1 MPFVDMPYSKRL
13 SDLVVHE
20 IDPSVGYG
28 RKCVNITP
36 PAGDAAVEIGTV
48 VYRAKGTD
56 PEGAYAV
63 LSAADQIAET
73 NEFAVIYG
81 DHYSFNPSFV
91 PRAIVAG
98 QYNAVGFVGHS
109 GGLQLK
115 EYFIRQFA
123 DTLGTPLTDAQFASL
138 KEVLEKQGIVVLET
152 K

>member
-1 MPFVDMPYSKRL
+1 MPFVTMPYSKRL

-28 RKCVNITP
+28 RKCVNVTP
-36 PAGDAAVEIGTV
+36 PAGGAAVEIGTV
-48 VYRAKGTD
+48 VYRAKGTN

-63 LSAADQIAET
+63 LSAAAQIVET

-91 PRAIVAG
+91 PRAIAAG
-98 QYNAVGFVGHS
+98 QFNAVGFVGHS

-115 EYFIRQFA
+115 EYYIRQFA

>member
-1 MPFVDMPYSKRL
+1 MPFVNFPYSVRM

-28 RKCVNITP
+28 RKCVNVTP
-36 PAGDAAVEIGTV
+36 PAGGATVEIGTV
-48 VYRAKGTD
+48 AYRAKGTD

-63 LSAADQIAET
+63 MTAATQAVET

-81 DHYSFNPSFV
+81 DEYSFNPSFV
-91 PRAIVAG
+91 PRAIAAG
-98 QYNAVGFVGHS
+98 QFNAVGFVGHS

-123 DTLGTPLTDAQFASL
+123 DTLGAPLTEAQFNAL

>member
-1 MPFVDMPYSKRL
+1 MPFVTMPYSKRL

-28 RKCVNITP
+28 RKCVNVTP
-36 PAGDAAVEIGTV
+36 PTGGAAVEIGTV
-48 VYRAKGTD
+48 VYRAKGTN

-63 LSAADQIAET
+63 LSAAAQIAET

-91 PRAIVAG
+91 PRAIAAG
-98 QYNAVGFVGHS
+98 QFNAVGFVGHS

-115 EYFIRQFA
+115 EYYIRQFA

>member
-20 IDPSVGYG
+20 LDPSVGYG
-28 RKCVNITP
+28 RKCVNVTP
-36 PAGDAAVEIGTV
+36 PAAGAAVEIGTV
-48 VYRAKGTD
+48 VFRAKGVD

-63 LSAADQIAET
+63 LSAAAQIAET

-81 DHYSFNPSFV
+81 DEYSFNPSFV
-91 PRAIVAG
+91 PRAIIAG
-98 QYNAVGFVGHS
+98 QFNAVGFVGHS

-115 EYFIRQFA
+115 EYFLKQVHSA
-123 DTLGTPLTDAQFASL
+123 LTDAQFASL

>member
-28 RKCVNITP
+28 RKCVNVTP
-36 PAGDAAVEIGTV
+36 PAGGAAVEIGTI
-48 VYRAKGTD
+48 VYRAKDTA
-56 PEGAYAV
+56 PEGAYTV
-63 LSAADQIAET
+63 LSDTAQIAET

-98 QYNAVGFVGHS
+98 QFNAVGFVGHS

-115 EYFIRQFA
+115 EYYILHRIL
-123 DTLGTPLTDAQFASL
+123 DLGIPLTKAQFAKL

-152 K
+152 R

>member
-1 MPFVDMPYSKRL
+1 MVHDRVADPLLRL
-13 SDLVVHE
+13 CHAIPETLFT
-20 IDPSVGYG
+20 G
-28 RKCVNITP
+28 RHPHLAVAGPAHPACFTP
-36 PAGDAAVEIGTV
+36 PLSPHHTAA
-48 VYRAKGTD
+48 A
-56 PEGAYAV
+56 
-63 LSAADQIAET
+63 QIAET

-91 PRAIVAG
+91 PRAIAAG

-115 EYFIRQFA
+115 EYYIRQFA

>member
-20 IDPSVGYG
+20 LDPSVGYG
-28 RKCVNITP
+28 RKCVNVTP
-36 PAGDAAVEIGTV
+36 PAAGAAVEIGTV
-48 VYRAKGTD
+48 VFRAKGVD

-63 LSAADQIAET
+63 LSAAAQIVET

-81 DHYSFNPSFV
+81 DEYSFNPSFV

-98 QYNAVGFVGHS
+98 QFNAVGFVGHS

-115 EYFIRQFA
+115 EYFLKQVHSA
-123 DTLGTPLTDAQFASL
+123 LTDAQFASL